1 MNRQHSM
8 YPSEGAV
15 VKGQSKVEKAKY
27 VHTENNLRR
36 TLQNIAEKFER
47 TNKRLSDETETVRA
61 ELQKLKQSIK
71 EIQQEK
77 TKRMRGEHHKRRP
90 YQAERFLRDENV
102 VTLRPF
108 SDSSSKIV
116 TQRTS
121 WAKKLNQR
129 PRRLAPIR
137 LHQNKLKDIY
147 DAKGIY
153 KNDKKEQPNSLVE
166 GTKVKQAVSFTL
178 PKLETSLCTNVD
190 YGKSS
195 TAEIGKK
202 EISDETSRLKKH
214 HSSEERNVSSC
225 PTKYLNVPIIPIC
238 DQVDIPAYDSW
249 ARANIM
255 KSRPHFLPA
264 LDKITEGKVAELRTV
279 DDKNLVGSIERDHD
293 NKY

>member
-1 MNRQHSM
+1 M

-36 TLQNIAEKFER
+36 TLENIAETFKR

-77 TKRMRGEHHKRRP
+77 MKRMRGEHHKRRP

-108 SDSSSKIV
+108 INDSSSKIV
-116 TQRTS
+116 TQRKS
-121 WAKKLNQR
+121 WAKKLNPR
-129 PRRLAPIR
+129 PRHLAPIM

-147 DAKGIY
+147 DTERIY
-153 KNDKKEQPNSLVE
+153 KNDKKEQQKSLVE

-178 PKLETSLCTNVD
+178 PKIETSLCTNVNND
-190 YGKSS
+190 KSL
-195 TAEIGKK
+195 TFETGKK
-202 EISDETSRLKKH
+202 EISDQTSRLKKH
-214 HSSEERNVSSC
+214 NSSC
-225 PTKYLNVPIIPIC
+225 EKKNTSSCQTKYLDVPIIPVC
-238 DQVDIPAYDSW
+238 DPEDIPAYDSR

-264 LDKITEGKVAELRTV
+264 LDRITEGEVAELRTV
-279 DDKNLVGSIERDHD
+279 DHKNLVGSIESDWD
-293 NKY
+293 DKY